1 MSLRVIKPSANRGF
15 TLIEVLI
22 AATVLA
28 VGLLGIGAMLVNSL
42 QASRLALQRSQA
54 VILTADL
61 AERIRSNAT
70 AANAFALAED
80 TVPPAAPASCTVPT
94 LCTPAEIAAIEL
106 QAWHEMVRE
115 ALPAART
122 TVTVAPVPTAT
133 PAPSS
138 VYTISV
144 SWTQS
149 GDDAPAS
156 FTIMVQ
162 A

>member
-1 MSLRVIKPSANRGF
+1 MSPRGIKPSANRGF

-54 VILTADL
+54 VMLTADL
-61 AERIRSNAT
+61 AERIRANAT

-80 TVPPAAPASCTVPT
+80 TVPPAPVACTVPT
-94 LCTPAEIAAIEL
+94 LCTPAEIAAHRTPGL
-106 QAWHEMVRE
+106 
-115 ALPAART
+115 ARDGARS
-122 TVTVAPVPTAT
+122 VAGRQDDSDRSPSGITST
-133 PAPSS
+133 SS